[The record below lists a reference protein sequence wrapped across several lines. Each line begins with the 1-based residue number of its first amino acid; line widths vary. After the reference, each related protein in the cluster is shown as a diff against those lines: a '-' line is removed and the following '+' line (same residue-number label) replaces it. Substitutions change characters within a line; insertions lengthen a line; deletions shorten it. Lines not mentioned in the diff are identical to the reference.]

1 MVPYMRKKKCFHA
14 CCLLLLIIAGF
25 LFTRNSAFVG
35 QFGTHVQNDTP
46 VIVIDPGHGGFDP
59 GKVGVNG
66 AYEKDINLSI
76 ALKLKL
82 FLEKND
88 YNVVMIRTEDVG
100 LYQESDSNKKRTDL
114 KKRIEII
121 NQSNVI
127 LAISIHQ
134 NAFSDGSQKGAQVF
148 YHEKSLE
155 GKELAGIIQD
165 QIKTSIQDGNH
176 RVAKS
181 NSNYYMLKQSLC
193 PLVIV
198 ECGFLSNKNEAE
210 LLNSEDYQEKM
221 AWAIHLGIIE
231 YLNGKKGA

>member
-1 MVPYMRKKKCFHA
+1 MKKMKYFHA
-14 CCLLLLIIAGF
+14 CCLLLLLIAGF
-25 LFTRNSAFVG
+25 LFTKNSAFVG
-35 QFGTHVQNDTP
+35 LFGTHIQNDKP

-66 AYEKDINLSI
+66 AYEKDINLCI

-82 FLEKND
+82 FLEEND
-88 YNVVMIRTEDVG
+88 YNVVMVRTEDMG

-134 NAFSDGSQKGAQVF
+134 NSFSEGSSKGAQVF

-155 GKELAGIIQD
+155 GKELAGIVQE

-210 LLNSEDYQEKM
+210 LLCSEEYQEKM
-221 AWAIHLGIIE
+221 AWAIHLGIIK
-231 YLNGKKGA
+231 YLNEKKET